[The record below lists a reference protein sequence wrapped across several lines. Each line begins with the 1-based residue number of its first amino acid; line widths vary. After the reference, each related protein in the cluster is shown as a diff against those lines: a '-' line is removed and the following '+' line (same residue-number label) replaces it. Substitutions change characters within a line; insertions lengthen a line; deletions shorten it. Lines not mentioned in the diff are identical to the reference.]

1 MVRWELPGLEMPWYT
16 PQTESSDSHLQG
28 QGSWLSWWWITPDHE
43 TTLVVACVKLGS
55 GPRPARC
62 VLPRGETR

>member
-1 MVRWELPGLEMPWYT
+1 MVRWELPEFEMPWYT

-28 QGSWLSWWWITPDHE
+28 QGSWLSWWITPDHE

-55 GPRPARC
+55 DPWSALC
-62 VLPRGETR
+62 SLPRGET